1 MAERDVKKG
10 GTADLHDFC
19 FGKETSCFSTTP
31 AMECL
36 QGRIPY
42 ASWRRRALLCLLDSY
57 ADANGSRVSAYRGFS
72 TLRSAEQREVTNT
85 TTEPEEPRLAARPSD
100 SLPRSPIAAQQKFE
114 KKRKQQPKPADLLDL
129 RRNPW
134 AMALASPVRMCAIT
148 RTRLPRDFLGGWG
161 LIQRPDDMEKL
172 WLMPVELLKD
182 ELKTSVQHD
191 SPRTSTPFNYLRLR
205 ILNSLPMLRKLSTA
219 LSRATGGKRSA
230 IARIIPQRWK
240 PPFGPMTSLDE
251 RRMVWR
257 HDMPEFVLGHMRK
270 ETMKR
275 LKAAISKHDVETD
288 ALASRVWT
296 AVELR
301 SAEELEEASGRIV
314 GVRDM
319 RRGALLT
326 MGLQSTTL
334 PEYVMLSQT
343 QSRVP
348 VLDLTALLSESDLAD
363 LKTQDHRFQSTAL
376 FFRPDDP
383 LTADALLHLWKLQGF
398 LRHDSLR
405 SL

>member
-1 MAERDVKKG
+1 M
-10 GTADLHDFC
+10 
-19 FGKETSCFSTTP
+19 
-31 AMECL
+31 
-36 QGRIPY
+36 
-42 ASWRRRALLCLLDSY
+42 
-57 ADANGSRVSAYRGFS
+57 
-72 TLRSAEQREVTNT
+72 
-85 TTEPEEPRLAARPSD
+85 
-100 SLPRSPIAAQQKFE
+100 
-114 KKRKQQPKPADLLDL
+114 
-129 RRNPW
+129 
-134 AMALASPVRMCAIT
+134 
-148 RTRLPRDFLGGWG
+148 
-161 LIQRPDDMEKL
+161 PD
-172 WLMPVELLKD
+172 
-182 ELKTSVQHD
+182 
-191 SPRTSTPFNYLRLR
+191 
-205 ILNSLPMLRKLSTA
+205 
-219 LSRATGGKRSA
+219 
-230 IARIIPQRWK
+230 
-240 PPFGPMTSLDE
+240 
-251 RRMVWR
+251 
-257 HDMPEFVLGHMRK
+257 FVLGQMRK